1 MQSKREKLDRQNKY
15 NRELRAHL
23 RELRSKGPTLREQR
37 DRGSALAKARRKAL
51 DPEYVMLRGRDNA
64 KKARRKARKLC
75 ATPPWIDH
83 AAIARIYKK
92 SSQLTAQNGIQYHV
106 DHIVPL
112 QGDEVSGLH
121 VHTNLR
127 IVPAHINNKK
137 GNRFNKQT
145 KAYVIRLMARAR
157 HTPSKEQQNKER

>member
-1 MQSKREKLDRQNKY
+1 MQSKREKLDYQNKY
-15 NRELRAHL
+15 NRELRAQL
-23 RELRSKGPTLREQR
+23 RELRDELPQNAHA
-37 DRGSALAKARRKAL
+37 SALA
-51 DPEYVMLRGRDNA
+51 
-64 KKARRKARKLC
+64 KARRKARKLC

-137 GNRFNKQT
+137 GNRFNKQI
-145 KAYVIRLMARAR
+145 KAYVLRLMARA
-157 HTPSKEQQNKER
+157 